1 MQYLQAGRGLGWEEH
16 VRGEIRVTSIAG
28 SHFSMMAEPGVT
40 ELIEGLRKEIEAL
53 DEGQRHRA
61 DSSLTTSTQ

>member
-1 MQYLQAGRGLGWEEH
+1 VQGG
-16 VRGEIRVTSIAG
+16 IRVTDIAG

-40 ELIEGLRKEIEAL
+40 ELIEGLRREIEAL
-53 DEGQRHRA
+53 DGRPQDYDRRA